1 MLCWFSGAHLIAGV
15 RCYGGKMKL
24 KNLDR
29 QISMLCPTCGCKD
42 FSFDEHDENGLVT
55 CTQCERQLTR
65 SDLLTENSEL
75 IAENQ
80 NEIAKE
86 AKKQIEAEMKKM
98 LKNAFKGSKN
108 IKIR

>member
-1 MLCWFSGAHLIAGV
+1 
-15 RCYGGKMKL
+15 MKL

-42 FSFDEHDENGLVT
+42 FSFDEHDENGLIT

-65 SDLLTENSEL
+65 IDLLTENSEL
-75 IAENQ
+75 IVENQ

-86 AKKQIEAEMKKM
+86 AQKQIEAEMKKM
-98 LKNAFKGSKN
+98 LQNAFKGSKN

>member
-1 MLCWFSGAHLIAGV
+1 
-15 RCYGGKMKL
+15 MKL

>member
-1 MLCWFSGAHLIAGV
+1 
-15 RCYGGKMKL
+15 MKL
-24 KNLDR
+24 NNLDR

-42 FSFDEHDENGLVT
+42 FTFDEHDENGLVI
-55 CTQCERQLTR
+55 CAQCERQLAR
-65 SDLLTENSEL
+65 ADLVAENSEL

-86 AKKQIEAEMKKM
+86 AQKQIEAEMKKM
-98 LKNAFKGSKN
+98 LKNAFKGNKN